1 MPVHASE
8 DQCAAERL
16 AGNPVTPYLGG
27 FAHWLEEDGYQPSTV
42 RAKLRLLE
50 ELGGW
55 LAGRGWPVT
64 VFEEGP
70 AETFLIERQQEGRPV
85 RSHQTTLRQFL
96 AHLRASGVVAAPPSA
111 PLVVPSALA
120 QLLGA
125 YEKHLRAE
133 RGLSVATVTAYVPL
147 VRHFLKERFGDGSIR
162 LGELVPA
169 DSAHFIRGHA
179 RSMSPGRARLLVT
192 ALRSFFR
199 FLLEQGEIEVDLA
212 ASVPAV
218 ANWRL
223 ASLPRYLGS
232 EAVEHL
238 LSACCRSTSTGRRN
252 YAVLLLLARLGLR
265 AGEVVAL
272 ELDDID
278 WRAGEILVRGKG
290 LVHDRLPLPSEVG
303 EALAAY
309 LKTDRPFSLTRRV
322 FVCRRAPWR
331 GFAGSSSVSSI
342 VRRACGRAGLC
353 PPHQGAHLLR
363 HSLATGMLN
372 RGASFAEIGELLRH
386 RAQTSTEIYA
396 KVDVAALRLLAQPWP
411 GNGGGR

>member
-8 DQCAAERL
+8 DQPAAERL
-16 AGNPVTPYLGG
+16 VGSAVTPYLGG
-27 FAHWLEEDGYQPSTV
+27 FAHWLEEQGYHPSTV

-50 ELGGW
+50 ELGEW
-55 LAGRGWPVT
+55 LDNHGWPVT
-64 VFEEGP
+64 IFEEGL
-70 AETFLIERQQEGRPV
+70 AETFLDERRREGQST
-85 RSHQTTLRQFL
+85 RSHQTSLAQFL
-96 AHLRASGVVAAPPSA
+96 AHLRASEVVAAAPPS
-111 PLVVPSALA
+111 PLLVQSPLA
-120 QLLGA
+120 QLLGQ

-133 RGLSVATVTAYVPL
+133 RGLTVATVTNYVPL
-147 VRHFLKERFGDGSIR
+147 VRHFLKERFGEGS
-162 LGELVPA
+162 LLLTELVPA
-169 DSAHFIRGHA
+169 DSARFIRRQA
-179 RSMSPGRARLLVT
+179 PTMSPGRARLLVT

-199 FLLEQGEIEVDLA
+199 FLLKQGEIKVDLA
-212 ASVPAV
+212 ASVLAV

-223 ASLPRYLGS
+223 ASVPRYLGP
-232 EAVEHL
+232 EAVERL
-238 LSACCRSTSTGRRN
+238 LSTCCRSTSTGRRN

-272 ELDDID
+272 ELGDID

-290 LVHDRLPLPSEVG
+290 LLHDRLPLPSEVG

-309 LKTDRPFSLTRRV
+309 LKTDRPCSPTRRV

-331 GFAGSSSVSSI
+331 GFAGASSVSSI
-342 VRRACGRAGLC
+342 VRRACARAGLC
-353 PPHQGAHLLR
+353 PPNQGAHLLR

-386 RAQTSTEIYA
+386 RAQSSTEIYA